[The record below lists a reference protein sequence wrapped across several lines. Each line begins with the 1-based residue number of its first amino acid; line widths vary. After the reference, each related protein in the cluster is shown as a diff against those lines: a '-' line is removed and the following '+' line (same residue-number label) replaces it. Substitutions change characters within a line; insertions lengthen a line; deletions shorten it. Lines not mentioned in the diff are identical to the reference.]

1 MRRVVADYE
10 QILTTRQAQ
19 VYRNI
24 IEYQVKNGYSPTVR
38 ELCKL
43 VGVSSTS
50 TIASH
55 LKNLEESGFIKRKE
69 CSPRAIEVL

>member
-1 MRRVVADYE
+1 MVANYE
-10 QILTTRQAQ
+10 QILTARQAQ

-24 IEYQVKNGYSPTVR
+24 IDFQCAYGYSPTVR

-50 TIASH
+50 TIAAH